1 MAARDIDSFLGYL
14 QSVRR
19 LSDNTLRAYARDIQ
33 QFAEF
38 LAGALGEGGAF
49 KWRGVDYPLIRRYLS
64 YLQQGQYSRKSV
76 ARKLSSL
83 RSFFGFLLR
92 EGKVQANPAAA
103 AATPKLAKRLPRFLY
118 DDEIM
123 AFLQAPDTDIPLGQR
138 DRAIFETLYASGMR
152 VAELVSL
159 GVFDVDFGTREVRV
173 IGKGDKERI
182 VFIGQHCV
190 NALRRYMDNGRDVLL
205 AEARRRGRQTAD
217 EALFLNKWAGRLSA
231 RSVRRL
237 FNKHLLTASLQLDVS
252 PHVLRHTFATHL
264 LDGGADLRV
273 VQELLG
279 HASLSSTQIYTHVTL
294 NQLKREYEAGHP
306 LETRAAKTLGATE
319 R

>member
-1 MAARDIDSFLGYL
+1 MAAIDIDNFLTYL

-19 LSDNTLRAYARDIQ
+19 LSDSTLRAYSHDIH

-49 KWRGVDYPLIRRYLS
+49 KWRAVDYPLIRRYLS
-64 YLQQGQYSRKSV
+64 YLQQSQYARKSV

-83 RSFFGFLLR
+83 RAFFRYLER
-92 EGKVQANPAAA
+92 EGHVQSNPAAA
-103 AATPKLAKRLPRFLY
+103 ASTPKAPRRLPRFLY
-118 DDEIM
+118 DDEVK
-123 AFLQAPDTDIPLGQR
+123 AFLEAPELDTPFGQR
-138 DRAIFETLYASGMR
+138 DRAMLETLYASGMR
-152 VAELVSL
+152 VGELVGL
-159 GVFDVDFGTREVRV
+159 GVFDVDLTAHEVRV

-182 VFIGQHCV
+182 VLIGRPCAS
-190 NALRRYMDNGRDVLL
+190 ALRKYMEDGRDALL
-205 AEARRRGRQTAD
+205 TEARSRGRKTAD
-217 EALFLNKWAGRLSA
+217 DALFLNKWGGRLTA

-264 LDGGADLRV
+264 LDRGADLRT

-279 HASLSSTQIYTHVTL
+279 HASLASTQIYTHVTL
-294 NQLKREYEAGHP
+294 AQLRREYQAGHP
-306 LETRAAKTLGATE
+306 LAARPLKSSGATE
-319 R
+319 Q